1 MKIGNKIAALL
12 VGAAIMAAPTA
23 IAFAES
29 VPQTVVVEQQLGAS
43 ATKTWD
49 GKSALKAGQNYVLKK
64 SVTLSKKVEIP
75 KGTTLTLNKG
85 VKLGISAKGSL
96 YIRGTLAMKSGSTLS
111 VSGKL
116 YTYSG
121 SKISDTGAIKL
132 NTNKATVTIGGTLAV
147 NKGGTISGTPK
158 SIKLGKNA
166 KVTIKGTNSCKKLA
180 ALLGADSE
188 LEKDKK
194 AIAEKITAIEET
206 VLLRGDLYG
215 AMEMAYPE
223 AVLKRTEE
231 EFKAMMAELDETGEY
246 ADMTVKDFYNQLYTG
261 LLKPMIDQAGTIKS
275 VKATVVK
282 LTDCL
287 NSLSDEEKAFFAD
300 CGTITKAYIA
310 ELKSDV
316 DMDVNPGKEDYIV
329 LDESMEIRVVNIGG
343 EWYFSGEV
351 SSLV

>member
-23 IAFAES
+23 TAFAES

-147 NKGGTISGTPK
+147 NKGGSISGTPK

-180 ALLGADSE
+180 ALMGADSE

-206 VLLRGDLYG
+206 VLLKGDLYG

-231 EFKAMMAELDETGEY
+231 EFKATMAELDETGEY

-300 CGTITKAYIA
+300 CGKITKAYIV
-310 ELKSDV
+310 EMKSDV
-316 DMDVNPGKEDYIV
+316 DMDYNPGMEDSV
-329 LDESMEIRVVNIGG
+329 VVNENYEVKLVNISG
-343 EWYFSGEV
+343 EWYFSSEV

>member
-23 IAFAES
+23 TAFAES

-147 NKGGTISGTPK
+147 NKGGSISGTPK

-180 ALLGADSE
+180 ALMGADSE

-206 VLLRGDLYG
+206 VLLKGDLYG

-231 EFKAMMAELDETGEY
+231 EFKATMAELDETGEY

-261 LLKPMIDQAGTIKS
+261 LIKPMIDQAGTIKS

-300 CGTITKAYIA
+300 CGTITKAYNV
-310 ELKSDV
+310 EMKSDV
-316 DMDVNPGKEDYIV
+316 DIDYNPGMEDYVIV
-329 LDESMEIRVVNIGG
+329 NENYEVKLVNIGG
-343 EWYFSGEV
+343 EWYFSSEV

>member
-23 IAFAES
+23 TAFAES

-147 NKGGTISGTPK
+147 NKGGSISGTPK

-206 VLLRGDLYG
+206 VLLKGDLYG

-231 EFKAMMAELDETGEY
+231 EFKATMAELDETGEY

-261 LLKPMIDQAGTIKS
+261 LIKPMIDQAGTIKS

-300 CGTITKAYIA
+300 CGKITKAYIV
-310 ELKSDV
+310 EMKSDV
-316 DMDVNPGKEDYIV
+316 DIDYNPGMEDSVVVNENYEV
-329 LDESMEIRVVNIGG
+329 KLVNIGG
-343 EWYFSGEV
+343 EWYFSSEV